1 VSLLAACLA
10 LGCAN
15 ANAAPSAEALT
26 LAPGAA
32 EPAAADPA
40 QPVYTDF
47 ADFWAHFRTG
57 LLEPNVAA
65 LARLTTFPV
74 STRGRSDNDPEGS
87 VGRAQFSQLIR
98 RLLAQDVG
106 ESEKT
111 ETLSDYLK
119 RNEKAPANAVTGPTA
134 RVTHLQFA
142 LDTSGWRFVGA
153 YLSD

>member
-1 VSLLAACLA
+1 VALLAACLA

-15 ANAAPSAEALT
+15 ANAAPSREAQ
-26 LAPGAA
+26 
-32 EPAAADPA
+32 PAAAEQAP
-40 QPVYTDF
+40 PVYTDF
-47 ADFWAHFRTG
+47 SDFWRHFRNG
-57 LLEPNVAA
+57 LLKPDVAG

-87 VGRAQFSQLIR
+87 VDRTQFSQLIR

-106 ESEKT
+106 ESEKP
-111 ETLSDYLK
+111 ETLAEYLK

-142 LDTSGWRFVGA
+142 LDASGWRFVGA